1 MVKFFF
7 NTIFFLFFLGHFS
20 LIHSFEDSDIF
31 LDSVFLSA
39 VKNSN
44 HEKVR
49 NILEES
55 LSNSEKKIEIDF
67 LDAQKMNALSYSL
80 KNDDFKMYEILTEY
94 GANVN
99 KTVLNGQTI
108 LIYYISTEKTQLL
121 KKIIESGCNLNAQDK
136 LGRSSIMVA
145 IESLNDHAVK
155 VLSEHEYDIN
165 LTDYSG
171 NTIYEYLDK
180 IRNVRKKILYK
191 NLLDIHLFFFY

>member
-1 MVKFFF
+1 MVKKFF
-7 NTIFFLFFLGHFS
+7 NTTLFLFFLGHFS
-20 LIHSFEDSDIF
+20 LIYSFEDSDIF

-55 LSNSEKKIEIDF
+55 FSNSEKKIEIDF
-67 LDAQKMNALSYSL
+67 LDAKKMNALSYSL

-99 KTVLNGQTI
+99 KKVLNGQTI

-155 VLSEHEYDIN
+155 VLSEYEFDIT

-180 IRNVRKKILYK
+180 IRNVGKKNLYK
-191 NLLDIHLFFFY
+191 NLLDIH

>member
-7 NTIFFLFFLGHFS
+7 NTIFFIFFLGHFS

-191 NLLDIHLFFFY
+191 NLLGIH

>member
-191 NLLDIHLFFFY
+191 NLLDIH

>member
-7 NTIFFLFFLGHFS
+7 NTIFLLFFLGHFS

-191 NLLDIHLFFFY
+191 NLLDIH

>member
-1 MVKFFF
+1 MVKKFF
-7 NTIFFLFFLGHFS
+7 NTTLFLFFFGYFS
-20 LIHSFEDSDIF
+20 LIYSFEDSDIF

-44 HEKVR
+44 HEKVK

-55 LSNSEKKIEIDF
+55 ISNSEKQIQIDF
-67 LDAQKMNALSYSL
+67 LDTKKMNALSYSL
-80 KNDDFKMYEILTEY
+80 KNDDLKMYEILTEY

-99 KTVLNGQTI
+99 KKVLNGQSI
-108 LIYYISTEKTQLL
+108 LIYYISTDKTKLL

-145 IESLNDHAVK
+145 IESMNDYAVK
-155 VLSEHEYDIN
+155 VLSKHEYDIT

-171 NTIYEYLDK
+171 NTIYEYLDRT
-180 IRNVRKKILYK
+180 RNISKKNLYK
-191 NLLDIHLFFFY
+191 TLLDIQ

>member
-1 MVKFFF
+1 MVKKFF
-7 NTIFFLFFLGHFS
+7 NTTLILFLFGHFS
-20 LIHSFEDSDIF
+20 LIYSFEDSDIF
-31 LDSVFLSA
+31 LDSVFLFA

-44 HEKVR
+44 HQKVK

-55 LSNSEKKIEIDF
+55 FSNSEKKIEIDF
-67 LDAQKMNALSYSL
+67 LDEKKMNALSYSL
-80 KNDDFKMYEILTEY
+80 KNDDSEMYEILTDY

-99 KTVLNGQTI
+99 NKVLNGQTI

-121 KKIIESGCNLNAQDK
+121 NKIIESGCNLNAQDK

-145 IESLNDHAVK
+145 IESLNDYAVK
-155 VLSEHEYDIN
+155 VLSEHEYDLT

-180 IRNVRKKILYK
+180 IRNIKKKNLYK
-191 NLLDIHLFFFY
+191 NLLNIQ

>member
-7 NTIFFLFFLGHFS
+7 NTIFFIFFLGHFS

-191 NLLDIHLFFFY
+191 NLLDIH

>member
-7 NTIFFLFFLGHFS
+7 NTIFFIFFLGHFS

-55 LSNSEKKIEIDF
+55 FSNSEKKIEIDF

-191 NLLDIHLFFFY
+191 NLLDIH

>member
-55 LSNSEKKIEIDF
+55 LSKSKKKIEIDF

-191 NLLDIHLFFFY
+191 NLLDIH

>member
-7 NTIFFLFFLGHFS
+7 NTIFLLFFLGHFS

-55 LSNSEKKIEIDF
+55 LSNSEKKIEIDL

-191 NLLDIHLFFFY
+191 NLLDIH

>member
-1 MVKFFF
+1 
-7 NTIFFLFFLGHFS
+7 LGHFS

-191 NLLDIHLFFFY
+191 NLLDIH